1 MTTVISTVGPIATG
15 GANNNNNKVRS
26 HATSIAPWSLQS
38 VSVNNP
44 APGLAEIQK
53 AERRERRADQQRQQE
68 QLDKQMRATAA
79 AAAEANDALLKWQA
93 TAAPAPVMSLADI
106 QAEEAKRL
114 ANDLLEQQRRRE
126 HEQQQQQQAAPPV
139 GFNLSSSGGLSNI
152 WGNANKAWS
161 SGSTTNTV
169 HSSSVQAVTG
179 SSLWND
185 PVPTSAGPTTAASV
199 LAAGLPPV
207 TTPGFNNNSNNKQPS
222 QAKSSSVILSS
233 PRNLRKSLT
242 LPAMQNV
249 TISKNSKS
257 SLQSD
262 KSKVALNKATT
273 SKITSGPGE
282 DKKSSVAKQQQG
294 PSADTPTN
302 SKISE
307 YANEFTTW
315 CMKSLDNMSAKV
327 DGEYIEIYVYITI
340 FFITI
345 TQLISYSFTVPTFV
359 AFLQDLEA
367 PYEVKDYVRIY
378 LGMHFIYQ
386 YIYIHI
392 CSSSYKDLYALLLSI
407 HIYTYSSSYKDL

>member
-15 GANNNNNKVRS
+15 GSGANNNNKGRS

-93 TAAPAPVMSLADI
+93 TAAPASVMSLADI

-126 HEQQQQQQAAPPV
+126 HEQQQQQQQATPPI
-139 GFNLSSSGGLSNI
+139 GFNLSSGGGLSNI

-161 SGSTTNTV
+161 SGSTNTV

-185 PVPTSAGPTTAASV
+185 PVTTSAGPTTAASV

-207 TTPGFNNNSNNKQPS
+207 TTPGLNNNNKQPS
-222 QAKSSSVILSS
+222 QTKSSSVILTS

-273 SKITSGPGE
+273 SKITSGAGE
-282 DKKSSVAKQQQG
+282 DKKSSVTKNNQQQQG
-294 PSADTPTN
+294 LSADTPTN

-327 DGEYIEIYVYITI
+327 DGKYIEICLVCQKTLNTYV
-340 FFITI
+340 
-345 TQLISYSFTVPTFV
+345 
-359 AFLQDLEA
+359 
-367 PYEVKDYVRIY
+367 
-378 LGMHFIYQ
+378 HN
-386 YIYIHI
+386 
-392 CSSSYKDLYALLLSI
+392 
-407 HIYTYSSSYKDL
+407 IYTTYV